1 MEFPVLTRF
10 EGLDYRRH
18 LLTLASFNLPIVD
31 VGSGDARTSHWL
43 QQQQSNEVSPA
54 TIYCVDPAP
63 ESYVGLEGRQVMIKP
78 VAATTQEI
86 VETHPELIGECAMML
101 IRPQPPSPGRVC
113 YDMDAWRLLKPKV
126 VLVLYCADG
135 GDGSPELHSW
145 LNMNGCPSFSLSD
158 AAVDVGALPNYYS
171 RSVKFTAEYPPPS
184 MVRVSTCSLL
194 IQADVDGLVFPPDM
208 PEDEQNPGA
217 PSDAE
222 VENLLQQSLMA
233 TMARVLGGGREG
245 GGGGAGQECALQ

>member
-1 MEFPVLTRF
+1 MLKRF

-43 QQQQSNEVSPA
+43 QQQLPGA
-54 TIYCVDPAP
+54 TKIYCVDPAP
-63 ESYVGLEGRQVMIKP
+63 ESYVGLEGRQVMIQP
-78 VAATTQEI
+78 VAATTQEF
-86 VETHPELIGECAMML
+86 VESHPELVGNCAMML
-101 IRPQPPSPGRVC
+101 IRPQPPRPNFVC

-145 LNMNGCPSFSLSD
+145 LHHNGCPSFSLSE
-158 AAVDVGALPNYYS
+158 AEIDVGALPNYYS
-171 RSVKFTAEYPPPS
+171 RSVKFTAACDPPS
-184 MVRVSTCSLL
+184 MVRVATCSLL

-208 PEDEQNPGA
+208 PEDEQNPDA

-222 VENLLQQSLMA
+222 VENLIQQSLLA
-233 TMARVLGGGREG
+233 TMARVMFGGGGREG
-245 GGGGAGQECALQ
+245 GGGAGQPECVLQ